1 MSKWIPMSE
10 RKPTREDNPF
20 LAYDNKYRSYSP
32 IFMCA
37 YDTRYGKEF
46 YDWQTEEDMYPS
58 HWMPL
63 PKPPEE

>member
-1 MSKWIPMSE
+1 MSE